1 ISAANMATSALSG
14 REESSVTCGF
24 KGFVRSKGKTVN
36 KNSLYSRTH
45 RPRSNRLKRYGICNK
60 VSYKGRRTIGN
71 EIGERNE
78 SKGKD

>member
-1 ISAANMATSALSG
+1 MATSALFG
-14 REESSVTCGF
+14 REESSVTSGL
-24 KGFVRSKGKTVN
+24 KGFVRSEGKTVN
-36 KNSLYSRTH
+36 RNSLYSRTH

-60 VSYKGRRTIGN
+60 VSNKGRRKKGN